1 MLTVLPPAFALIEA
15 HRLADSQAG
24 LRWLAAL
31 PPRCGVLI
39 RRAERHTNTRQL
51 RRFVRAA
58 RAERRCVL
66 IGGAWQCAWQAGV
79 GAHFSDA
86 ALRRMGRVRPRQFA
100 SAAVHSRAALMR
112 AQRLRVAL
120 VLVSPVFATPSHR
133 GARPLGVLRFAAWA
147 QQLQRRG
154 LQRRRLQRRRLPRRG
169 APASHAPALY
179 ALGGMDARAWR
190 RLSAARMAARTA
202 GYVAQRAFAISRTP
216 LCAPRTFCYKRRKA
230 LRLTISHRPH
240 RRNRRG

>member
-1 MLTVLPPAFALIEA
+1 MLTILPPAFALIEA

-31 PPRCGVLI
+31 PPHCGVLI

-58 RAERRCVL
+58 RAGRRCVL
-66 IGGAWQCAWQAGV
+66 IGGAWQLAWQAGA
-79 GAHFSDA
+79 GAHFSEA
-86 ALRRMGRVRPRQFA
+86 ALRRMGRVRPRQLA

-147 QQLQRRG
+147 QQ
-154 LQRRRLQRRRLPRRG
+154 LQRRRLPRRG

-216 LCAPRTFCYKRRKA
+216 LCA
-230 LRLTISHRPH
+230 
-240 RRNRRG
+240 